1 MIEVI
6 VGTRIKCL
14 VVGMVE
20 TRNVFTSSHG
30 WNEGNVFESSHDG
43 CEDKLFASSHGWN
56 EERV

>member
-1 MIEVI
+1 M

-30 WNEGNVFESSHDG
+30 WNEGNVFESSHG
-43 CEDKLFASSHGWN
+43 GNEDKLFASSHGWN